1 MAIFIGINYV
11 KRGSFLLPAGYG
23 EMIPILYGLLFMV
36 SFIVN
41 KYDKRNFS
49 NSFTTAIT
57 PCFKATLILG
67 AGLAVIVF
75 GLRLFYYSRLHL
87 FSTYAVLLGCEVG
100 VYYVYWA
107 YRKHGKLER
116 DIETAEEARE
126 VFDRADDDRY
136 LPEEGM
142 ICPVEEPVETKLRH
156 ALEFFSETLFDFIKK
171 NVDLS
176 VIDRCNTTIMST
188 DEIEDVQNLD
198 QGRHQLFINLHKIN
212 DIRWFNRYFLQVYG
226 KLKTKGYF
234 IGKAHTTTTHKKH
247 YMAKYPGYAAPF
259 FYYLNFIWCRVC
271 PKLPYVKKIYFTFT
285 RGRNRMVSK
294 AEIFGRLYFCGF
306 KIVDEL
312 EIENRLFFIAR
323 KVKAPSFNK
332 NPTYGP
338 IVRLKRA
345 GFNGSF
351 ITVYKFRTMHP
362 YSEFLQAYIYEKN
375 DLQVGGKFKDDF
387 RVTEWGRF
395 MRSGCAR

>member
-1 MAIFIGINYV
+1 M
-11 KRGSFLLPAGYG
+11 L
-23 EMIPILYGLLFMV
+23 
-36 SFIVN
+36 
-41 KYDKRNFS
+41 
-49 NSFTTAIT
+49 
-57 PCFKATLILG
+57 
-67 AGLAVIVF
+67 
-75 GLRLFYYSRLHL
+75 
-87 FSTYAVLLGCEVG
+87 
-100 VYYVYWA
+100 
-107 YRKHGKLER
+107 
-116 DIETAEEARE
+116 
-126 VFDRADDDRY
+126 
-136 LPEEGM
+136 
-142 ICPVEEPVETKLRH
+142 
-156 ALEFFSETLFDFIKK
+156 
-171 NVDLS
+171 
-176 VIDRCNTTIMST
+176 
-188 DEIEDVQNLD
+188 
-198 QGRHQLFINLHKIN
+198 
-212 DIRWFNRYFLQVYG
+212 
-226 KLKTKGYF
+226 
-234 IGKAHTTTTHKKH
+234 
-247 YMAKYPGYAAPF
+247 F

-294 AEIFGRLYFCGF
+294 AEIYGRLYFCGF

-395 MRSGCAR
+395 MRATWLDELPMIYNWLRGDLKLIGVRPLSKQYLALYTKELRELREKVTPGLIPPFYADLPETLPEIIESEMRYLESYLKAPIKTQLRYTWKVSKNILFNGARSH